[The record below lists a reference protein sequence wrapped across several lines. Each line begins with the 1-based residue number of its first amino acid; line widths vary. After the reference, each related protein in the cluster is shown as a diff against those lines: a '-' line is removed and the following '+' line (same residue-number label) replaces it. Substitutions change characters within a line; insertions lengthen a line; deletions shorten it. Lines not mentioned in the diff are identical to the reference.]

1 MGNVWCCVQQM
12 LTEHSLRGYVSEKM
26 DPWVTQMGFPVVM
39 VTRTAGG
46 FHLTQKRFLIGSESG
61 TDERY
66 KDAPYE

>member
-1 MGNVWCCVQQM
+1 MYVQHFGSNYM
-12 LTEHSLRGYVSEKM
+12 TEKM

-46 FHLTQKRFLIGSESG
+46 FCLTQKRFLIGSVAD
-61 TDERY
+61 TDDRY